1 MICIVPRQNAPP
13 AGGCLLLC
21 FPQARRWY
29 NPLRRV
35 RGWKLRCLRGDDVRP
50 KRLSSRHIFCGTNR
64 HSLRRRRTG
73 VSRLCQVDECC
84 WEDTPSCIVAQ
95 PLPKPPLPPLSPRAH
110 YAATMHTSCR
120 RFNCILNFTA
130 FELCNHRYA
139 SFFRLYFAGYT
150 SRDIPNGASAAEFQ
164 AALMSITQDQAIS
177 SADGG
182 ADPVHVTVSLDAVV
196 SPIVAWR
203 VTFLSHL
210 EVTEAESRSGG
221 NARFGISWV

>member
-1 MICIVPRQNAPP
+1 
-13 AGGCLLLC
+13 
-21 FPQARRWY
+21 
-29 NPLRRV
+29 
-35 RGWKLRCLRGDDVRP
+35 
-50 KRLSSRHIFCGTNR
+50 
-64 HSLRRRRTG
+64 
-73 VSRLCQVDECC
+73 
-84 WEDTPSCIVAQ
+84 
-95 PLPKPPLPPLSPRAH
+95 
-110 YAATMHTSCR
+110 MHTSCR

-221 NARFGISWV
+221 NARLAFLGYKARKEHSACCWPCVHDALSNRVLDVQISSHRKATYIVPFIPPHHSVVK